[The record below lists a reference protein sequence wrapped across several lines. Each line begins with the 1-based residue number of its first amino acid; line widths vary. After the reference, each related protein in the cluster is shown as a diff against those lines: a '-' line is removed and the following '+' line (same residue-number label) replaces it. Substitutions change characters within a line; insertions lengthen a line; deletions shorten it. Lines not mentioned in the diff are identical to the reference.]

1 MRLMTSNDL
10 CRPLIAFLLRYELVA
25 GKTKHTKA
33 LPPESF
39 YYINLSG
46 TMDCPGRDDAE
57 EYRNTASALLSGVG
71 LSADEADQMWAGL
84 HD

>member
-1 MRLMTSNDL
+1 MMAS
-10 CRPLIAFLLRYELVA
+10 LLRYELVA

-46 TMDCPGRDDAE
+46 TMDCPGRNDAG
-57 EYRNTASALLSGVG
+57 TLIAT
-71 LSADEADQMWAGL
+71 DC
-84 HD
+84 H